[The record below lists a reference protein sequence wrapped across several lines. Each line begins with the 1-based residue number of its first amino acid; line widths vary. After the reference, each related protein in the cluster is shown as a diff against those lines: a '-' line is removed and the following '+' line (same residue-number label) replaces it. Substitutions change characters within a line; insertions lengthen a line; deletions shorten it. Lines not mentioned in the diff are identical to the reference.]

1 LLFDGSVL
9 ANLSLTK
16 PDASFEDICA
26 AAEVA
31 CAHDFIQA
39 MPAGYSSSVG
49 ERGAGLSGGQRQR
62 IAIARMVL
70 KRPRLLI
77 LDEATSALD
86 VQTEQNVTRNLMNTY
101 RGSTVLFITHR
112 LGALRHADQ
121 ILVMDQGA
129 LVEQGSH
136 DELMALRGHYYT
148 LFTQQEVAFT

>member
-1 LLFDGSVL
+1 
-9 ANLSLTK
+9 
-16 PDASFEDICA
+16 
-26 AAEVA
+26 
-31 CAHDFIQA
+31 

-70 KRPRLLI
+70 KQPRLLI

-86 VQTEQNVTRNLMNTY
+86 GVTEKQVTRNLMEAY
-101 RGSTVLFITHR
+101 RGRTVLFITHR

-129 LVEQGSH
+129 LVEQGAH
-136 DELMALRGHYYT
+136 AELMALGGRYAT
-148 LFTQQEVAFT
+148 LYSQQEAALV

>member
-1 LLFDGSVL
+1 
-9 ANLSLTK
+9 
-16 PDASFEDICA
+16 
-26 AAEVA
+26 
-31 CAHDFIQA
+31 
-39 MPAGYSSSVG
+39 MG

-86 VQTEQNVTRNLMNTY
+86 VQTEKQVTRNLMQAY

-121 ILVMDQGA
+121 ILVMDQGKCI
-129 LVEQGSH
+129 EQGAPR
-136 DELMALRGHYYT
+136 ALLEQPR
-148 LFTQQEVAFT
+148 